1 VPGAYEVDPVHSFL
15 AFRVRHLVVGRVD
28 GRFTAFG
35 GQFTVNDD
43 NPGLLDDVEV
53 TIDASSIDTGVA
65 MRDEGLRSPRFLEI
79 DRFPLITIRGQ
90 GGRHAGGAHCS
101 IEAEL
106 TLHGVSRAV
115 FLDVQVRGMTTDAN
129 GKAKAALSA
138 NAAIRRVDFDLITEL
153 QQESGEIG
161 TGTDVEIQA
170 DLEAFLRS

>member
-1 VPGAYEVDPVHSFL
+1 MPGAYEVDPVHSFL
-15 AFRVRHLVVGRVD
+15 AFTVRHLVVGRVD

-43 NPGLLDDVEV
+43 NPGVLDDVEV

-65 MRDEGLRSPRFLEI
+65 MRDEDLRSPRFLEI

-90 GGRHAGGAHCS
+90 GGRHAGRAHCS

-106 TLHGVSRAV
+106 TLRGVSPAV

-129 GKAKAALSA
+129 GKSKAALSA
-138 NAAIRRVDFDLITEL
+138 NAAIRRVDFDLTTEL